1 MFRLNPILIIN
12 GIVLFMLISC
22 HNKTNNSRNAI
33 SLEYE
38 NCDDSLTSD
47 EINRSHFITSIQPGE
62 TIVKEMQMQDKKF
75 IKKKNEQI
83 KVCFLIKDPCSKD
96 GFLKTEITNNVND
109 TISYMRS
116 TFSYY
121 KESDDSCIPLIYP
134 NNYVQNDIGYS
145 IPPQR
150 SIQIKLFIPPQKE
163 FLKGKYKLQLL
174 FHSTS
179 ENTYYCIDKFF
190 FYTTPEPVIK

>member
-1 MFRLNPILIIN
+1 MKTKQQYLLCIAFIILSAGCIKSEEKKDRVEEKVDK
-12 GIVLFMLISC
+12 GYKC
-22 HNKTNNSRNAI
+22 
-33 SLEYE
+33 
-38 NCDDSLTSD
+38 
-47 EINRSHFITSIQPGE
+47 SIQPGE
-62 TIVKEMQMQDKKF
+62 TIVEEKQIQGKKF
-75 IKKKNEQI
+75 TKKKNEQI
-83 KVCFLIKDPCSKD
+83 KVCLLIQDPCLKD

-109 TISYMRS
+109 TISYIRS

-121 KESDDSCIPLIYP
+121 KESDDSSLPLIYP

-174 FHSTS
+174 FHSIS